1 LESVTSLLRRA
12 LRGLLSVPISGRLG
26 ISRKLGTVSRRFS
39 DRANLKKT
47 QLTSTG
53 SLLLEIQDIFEKPR
67 VGVFAV
73 YQ

>member
-1 LESVTSLLRRA
+1 
-12 LRGLLSVPISGRLG
+12 VPG
-26 ISRKLGTVSRRFS
+26 IPRKLGTVSGWFS
-39 DRANLKKT
+39 DRARLKNA

>member
-1 LESVTSLLRRA
+1 M
-12 LRGLLSVPISGRLG
+12 
-26 ISRKLGTVSRRFS
+26 
-39 DRANLKKT
+39 KKT

>member
-1 LESVTSLLRRA
+1 
-12 LRGLLSVPISGRLG
+12 LRGLLSVPILGCLG
-26 ISRKLGTVSRRFS
+26 IPRKLGTLSGRLS
-39 DRANLKKT
+39 DRAGLKKT